1 MEQYYLRIQDGDF
14 GFVLDGI
21 HNILESD
28 IKITLEDYNKFFE
41 LQSIGMQF
49 KLKETPSGDT
59 LFDYLEEYILEVSE
73 ETETDQEQGIDE
85 YLLDLE
91 YRISKIEL
99 GV

>member
-1 MEQYYLRIQDGDF
+1 MNQYYLRIENNDF

-21 HNILESD
+21 HEIKESD

-41 LQSIGMQF
+41 LQSSGKQF
-49 KLKETPSGDT
+49 KLKEIASGDT
-59 LFDYLEEYILEVSE
+59 LFDYLEEYIPEVVE
-73 ETETDQEQGIDE
+73 ETVQEEGIDE

>member
-1 MEQYYLRIQDGDF
+1 MGQYYLRIENNDF

-28 IKITLEDYNKFFE
+28 IKIAIEDYNKFFE
-41 LQSIGMQF
+41 LQSIGKQF

-59 LFDYLEEYILEVSE
+59 LFDYLEEYIPEATEVV
-73 ETETDQEQGIDE
+73 ETEQGIDE

-91 YRISKIEL
+91 YRISKLEL